1 MCPPSQENLKVDY
14 TEEEKK
20 KSSEAQHVISKKAL
34 CKPQDYLHQL
44 FLRATLSKKPTFVSD
59 RRPRIPGS
67 EKSSGEDRKMVSNSS
82 AIFKFQVRVFLNDSP
97 QPKNEDAVRNLTL
110 NSFTFLHL
118 LPSGSWGAYPSA
130 QLKKTL

>member
-1 MCPPSQENLKVDY
+1 M
-14 TEEEKK
+14 
-20 KSSEAQHVISKKAL
+20 
-34 CKPQDYLHQL
+34 
-44 FLRATLSKKPTFVSD
+44 SD

-67 EKSSGEDRKMVSNSS
+67 EKSSGEDRKMVSNGS

-118 LPSGSWGAYPSA
+118 LLSGSWGAYPSA